1 MGRINLARVLVGGF
15 IAGLIINASEF
26 VLNVMVI
33 EEQMNAAMAA
43 LNQPPIAPSMIIWF
57 VLFELRVRLHSGL
70 DVCRHP
76 AAPWRRIDDRHLR
89 RDPVLGPGVPLSE
102 SVLLRDEP
110 VPAKPDRSDDDVAT
124 GRDRCRRSRRSVGLY

>member
-57 VLFELRVRLHSGL
+57 VLFSFGFGFILVWTYAAIRPRFGAGL
-70 DVCRHP
+70 TTAIC
-76 AAPWRRIDDRHLR
+76 AAA
-89 RDPVLGPGVPLSE
+89 RD
-102 SVLLRDEP
+102 
-110 VPAKPDRSDDDVAT
+110 
-124 GRDRCRRSRRSVGLY
+124 SR